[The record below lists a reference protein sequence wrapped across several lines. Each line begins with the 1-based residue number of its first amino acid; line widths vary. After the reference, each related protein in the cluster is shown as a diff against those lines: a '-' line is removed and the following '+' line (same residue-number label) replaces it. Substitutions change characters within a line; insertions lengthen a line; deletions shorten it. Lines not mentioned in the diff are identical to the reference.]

1 MTHACCPDCRLRVV
15 TASPLAPP
23 LCPGCA
29 WPMVAT
35 DAAESVGFQLATME
49 SLSAAAA
56 AALPVPSD
64 PRP

>member
-1 MTHACCPDCRLRVV
+1 
-15 TASPLAPP
+15 
-23 LCPGCA
+23 
-29 WPMVAT
+29 MVAT